1 MKGRIYLKKARRKKS
16 KFLLFVYILVFA
28 FIISFILV
36 FIMGRKLETV
46 ITGYATKETE
56 RIAMTILN
64 DTIRKENFVSAS
76 ELYEIVRDSEGNI
89 QLINF
94 NSEKVNDILITIN
107 ERATERLLALEHG
120 DTSDL
125 SLSGGLKGVDLTY
138 LEDGVVCDIPLG
150 VVLNNALLVNLTASI
165 PMRFSFIGTV
175 SSNLDTKVTSYG
187 INNALVEINIDVT
200 IMEQITLPHSTK
212 KVPVTLSVNLV
223 TELIQGDIPNYYLG
237 SLNGKSASLSTPI
250 EETS

>member
-1 MKGRIYLKKARRKKS
+1 
-16 KFLLFVYILVFA
+16 
-28 FIISFILV
+28 
-36 FIMGRKLETV
+36 
-46 ITGYATKETE
+46 
-56 RIAMTILN
+56 
-64 DTIRKENFVSAS
+64 
-76 ELYEIVRDSEGNI
+76 
-89 QLINF
+89 
-94 NSEKVNDILITIN
+94 
-107 ERATERLLALEHG
+107 
-120 DTSDL
+120 
-125 SLSGGLKGVDLTY
+125 
-138 LEDGVVCDIPLG
+138 
-150 VVLNNALLVNLTASI
+150 
-165 PMRFSFIGTV
+165 MRFSFIGTV